1 MNKQRERKMKRV
13 GSIALTVL
21 VSGLL
26 WVLLWIGTPAIA
38 ADLEQGAQVFEVHCV
53 GCHVNGGNIVR
64 RGKNLKLKTLQRN
77 GYDSIETISQL
88 VTNGKGIMSAYG
100 DRLSEAEI
108 ESVAV
113 YVLDR
118 AERDWK

>member
-1 MNKQRERKMKRV
+1 MKRV

-21 VSGLL
+21 VSGLW
-26 WVLLWIGTPAIA
+26 WVLLWVSAPAVA
-38 ADLEQGAQVFEVHCV
+38 ADLKQGAQVFEVHCV

-88 VTNGKGIMSAYG
+88 VANGKGLMSAYG
-100 DRLSEAEI
+100 DRLSDTEI
-108 ESVAV
+108 ESVAA

-118 AERDWK
+118 AEQGWK